1 MHRSTQK
8 TLVWHGISLLCYL
21 AGLVLFLV
29 VAGSVFLA
37 PPEYSLA
44 NLRTVHTMAMLAGV
58 ALIVVGKA
66 IGWHYGLGAESMTNS
81 MANLRNPPE
90 QSKLEELGYRVPKES
105 PEDGGSKYTYEDGT
119 VYTVCSECG
128 ARNENEFKFCN
139 NCSAELPE

>member
-1 MHRSTQK
+1 MWQG
-8 TLVWHGISLLCYL
+8 VSLLCYL
-21 AGLVLFLV
+21 VGLVLFMV

-37 PPEYSLA
+37 PPEYSLE
-44 NLRTVHTMAMLAGV
+44 NMQTIHLVAMLVGV
-58 ALIVVGKA
+58 VLIVVGKA
-66 IGWHYGLGAESMTNS
+66 VGWQFGLGGESMANS

-90 QSKLEELGYRVPKES
+90 QSKLEELGYRVPKEPPRDS
-105 PEDGGSKYTYEDGT
+105 GSKYTYEDGT